1 MAGESGGRVGVAGE
15 VGDRVGLAGE
25 PGGRQ
30 GSIQYATG
38 CQVRVGQ
45 RGEQL

>member
-1 MAGESGGRVGVAGE
+1 MAGE